1 MDGGIETQE
10 ISLTWGTL
18 SANEIKANVLA
29 HKEKIN
35 LSSKRLWTLMPTA
48 EYFILLSWSWVNEG
62 ILHLKRKP
70 GATLL
75 VCE

>member
-35 LSSKRLWTLMPTA
+35 LSSKRL
-48 EYFILLSWSWVNEG
+48 
-62 ILHLKRKP
+62 
-70 GATLL
+70 
-75 VCE
+75 